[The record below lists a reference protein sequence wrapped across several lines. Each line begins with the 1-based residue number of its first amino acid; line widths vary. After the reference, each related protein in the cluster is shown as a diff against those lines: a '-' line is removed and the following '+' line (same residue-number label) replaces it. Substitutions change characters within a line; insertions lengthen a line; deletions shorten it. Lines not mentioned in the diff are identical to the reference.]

1 MSTTETTEEWYRLP
15 VVETANRLSTDVDNG
30 LTASQQRRLLSTV
43 GPNEIAKERPPSLIR
58 VVLGQFRDPMTL
70 MLIVVAVVSFVIAQ
84 PSTAW
89 VVLSLVGLNVV
100 LGTNQE
106 MKAKASVSALANMQI
121 PTANVT
127 RDSAPHSVPATE
139 LVPGDLV
146 SIEAGDLIPADG
158 RLVAAASLETQEAA
172 LTGESA
178 PVAKAVDP
186 ITGTDVPLGDRAS
199 MVFQNTS
206 VTRGTGRFLVTAT
219 GMRTEVGQIAGML
232 EGVQRTRSPLQRQL
246 DDMTKKIAMVA
257 WGALAVILVVGLVRG
272 LPFADAGSAPS
283 R

>member
-232 EGVQRTRSPLQRQL
+232 EGVQRTRSPC
-246 DDMTKKIAMVA
+246 
-257 WGALAVILVVGLVRG
+257 
-272 LPFADAGSAPS
+272 SAS
-283 R
+283 STT

>member
-257 WGALAVILVVGLVRG
+257 RGALEVILVVGLVRG